1 MSDGQGAEYG
11 RRGRQRVK
19 VRNKPDNHKCIYA
32 LDKMCIMISGFEV
45 RRLEG
50 SKIQVEAREGGGS
63 ARQMMS
69 GVTFE
74 RRRNRV
80 PGGDRLNSG

>member
-1 MSDGQGAEYG
+1 MSKYRSRRE
-11 RRGRQRVK
+11 RGR
-19 VRNKPDNHKCIYA
+19 
-32 LDKMCIMISGFEV
+32 ISKE
-45 RRLEG
+45 
-50 SKIQVEAREGGGS
+50 
-63 ARQMMS
+63 MMS

>member
-1 MSDGQGAEYG
+1 MS
-11 RRGRQRVK
+11 K
-19 VRNKPDNHKCIYA
+19 V
-32 LDKMCIMISGFEV
+32 
-45 RRLEG
+45 
-50 SKIQVEAREGGGS
+50 QVEAREGERS
-63 ARQMMS
+63 AREMMS